1 MSSICLKV
9 HTVCLPGV
17 DFYESAAS
25 PVLYISLQQVTS
37 ADARTVA
44 ALVPLLSTLCDTSTI
59 QDTRQIE
66 NAGTA
71 RFLQIW
77 LLKLPVNILMYIG
90 VQIEM
95 QIQTS

>member
-1 MSSICLKV
+1 MWSICLKV
-9 HTVCLPGV
+9 HTVCQPGV
-17 DFYESAAS
+17 DFYESAAT
-25 PVLYISLQQVTS
+25 PVLYISLKQVTS

-44 ALVPLLSTLCDTSTI
+44 AVVPLLSTLCDTSTI

-66 NAGTA
+66 CAGTA

-77 LLKLPVNILMYIG
+77 LLRVQVNTLKCIG

-95 QIQTS
+95 KIQT